1 MGRRKRG
8 LGRPTAG
15 GVPPVW
21 CQALERAAGVRGG
34 RVQKRRLET
43 ARGSAV
49 NQERE
54 GGAGLTR
61 EGQRVPL
68 GEKTLGGR
76 GDVPEVGPQL
86 AGLG

>member
-1 MGRRKRG
+1 MAEVRRDWK
-8 LGRPTAG
+8 
-15 GVPPVW
+15 
-21 CQALERAAGVRGG
+21 Q
-34 RVQKRRLET
+34 

-54 GGAGLTR
+54 GGAGLTL

-68 GEKTLGGR
+68 GEKTLGSR
-76 GDVPEVGPQL
+76 GDMPAVGPQL